1 MNVIFYNPLREEQTE
16 VNRELIE
23 HTALAVHTEVF
34 ADMEHLTE
42 RLRRPSGFLTIA
54 VLYAPRTK
62 DLEALLRIKELI
74 QEVYGVL
81 ILPDRKENTIS
92 KGHLLRPRF
101 LTYMDADQGDV
112 GLVLTKMIETYSKRA
127 GMVQ

>member
-34 ADMEHLTE
+34 ADMKHLTE
-42 RLRRPSGFLTIA
+42 RLRRPSGLLTIA

-62 DLEALLRIKELI
+62 DLEALLTIKELI